1 MPPDPEILGPSQS
14 PGLVRVRDA
23 SGVEREVPAVV
34 LSRLGMRADLRAG
47 DQAVASMQPPSA
59 PRTADLAGSARGRAD
74 SAFAMDTPQPAEVAT
89 DAPAAPTAVD
99 RAAAGTLRGAQ
110 DAMAGAAGMGGAA
123 GAVATQLDTLGG
135 AVDASVARVQAAQ
148 EAAGPEWSAAIA
160 RQTQEREQ
168 TVDRYQQLSTAAALG
183 DVAARSALADMALS
197 GDQQAVEA
205 YRRAQLQQQIVGSS
219 GGGGGGGGPRVT
231 RTETTR
237 LQQPARPVTAEEQ
250 AALAQAA
257 EEQDIAE
264 REATVSMAQAA
275 EAEAGALAE
284 TARALQSAQSQVDAL
299 EQRRQQAEQARQ
311 AELMRRQRELDR
323 AASEVASRQIEPG
336 RLFAK
341 GETRNRVAGALGIL
355 LSGFADAITGGD
367 RGLTTALSI
376 INTAVDRD
384 IEAQRGN
391 VAIAQQGVAS
401 GRALLGDM
409 QAIFG
414 DQKAAEDA
422 TRATMLEGV
431 ERDIMALQLQ
441 ATSDAQRAQL
451 QQLLASIQAQ
461 KAEARAN
468 AVRAGIPMTDIV
480 IEQRQQAGGG
490 GGGRRPTEIPDLP
503 DTGVQLAERRALADQ
518 EAAVDETIRS
528 LDRMSELLDEGSLV
542 GPVAGRLPF
551 RRAMSENAREFDQLS
566 QQLTMSMREDVLGP
580 GTVTES
586 EREMLFDA
594 VGLQSTLPADDV
606 RRAVR
611 TMRDRLLR
619 KQAAARRGV
628 GQGAVAEAERRAP
641 GETEAVTRQRGDL
654 ATELGGTRR

>member
-1 MPPDPEILGPSQS
+1 MPDPEILGPSQS

-23 SGVEREVPAVV
+23 TGREREVPAVV

-47 DQAVASMQPPSA
+47 DQATQAMQPPAA
-59 PRTADLAGSARGRAD
+59 PRTADATSAITTAAQGTLATPPPRRRA
-74 SAFAMDTPQPAEVAT
+74 PAPTAT
-89 DAPAAPTAVD
+89 DAEPSTADSV
-99 RAAAGTLRGAQ
+99 AGSILRGAQ
-110 DAMAGAAGMGGAA
+110 DVWGELTGADRASENIADVLGVVGEE
-123 GAVATQLDTLGG
+123 VDTN
-135 AVDASVARVQAAQ
+135 VARVQAAQ
-148 EAAGPEWSAAIA
+148 EAAAAEADAAMA
-160 RQTQEREQ
+160 RVAQERTQ

-183 DVAARSALADMALS
+183 DVSARSALADMALS
-197 GDQQAVEA
+197 GDQRAVEA
-205 YRRAQLQQQIVGSS
+205 YRRAQVQQQIVGSA
-219 GGGGGGGGPRVT
+219 GGGGGGGPRVT

-237 LQQPARPVTAEEQ
+237 LQQPARPVTPEEQ
-250 AALAQAA
+250 AALQQAA
-257 EEQDIAE
+257 EEQDRAE

-323 AASEVASRQIEPG
+323 AASEVAARQIEPG

-355 LSGFADAITGGD
+355 LGGFADAITGGE
-367 RGLTTALSI
+367 RGLSTALGI
-376 INTAVDRD
+376 INGAIDRD

-391 VAIAQQGVAS
+391 VAIAQQGVAQ

-422 TRATMLEGV
+422 ARATMLEGV
-431 ERDIMALQLQ
+431 ERDITALQLQ

-451 QQLLASIQAQ
+451 QQLLAQIQAQ
-461 KAEARAN
+461 KAEARAS
-468 AVRAGIPMTDIV
+468 AVRAGIPMTDII

-490 GGGRRPTEIPDLP
+490 GGRRPTAIPDLP
-503 DTGVQLAERRALADQ
+503 GGDVQLAERARLAEQDS
-518 EAAVDETIRS
+518 AIDESIRS
-528 LDRMSELLDEGSLV
+528 LDRMAALLDEGALV

-551 RRAMSENAREFDQLS
+551 RRALSASAREFDQLS
-566 QQLTMSMREDVLGP
+566 QQLTMSMREEILGP
-580 GTVTES
+580 GTVTEA

-594 VGLQSTLPADDV
+594 VGLQSTLPAEDV

-619 KQAAARRGV
+619 KQAAARRSV

-641 GETEAVTRQRGDL
+641 GEAEAVTRQRGDI